1 MNEDLPVES
10 QQHPS
15 DQVTEAPQ
23 EGTLEQPSDTPVG
36 QGLPSDASTP
46 ETPQHRGPKRAGYTK
61 NKGKGQSKTRRRM
74 VHKSQQINRKRAR
87 A

>member
-15 DQVTEAPQ
+15 DQVTDVTQ
-23 EGTLEQPSDTPVG
+23 EGALEQPADTPVG
-36 QGLPSDASTP
+36 QEPLGDASTP
-46 ETPQHRGPKRAGYTK
+46 EVPQHRGPKRAGYTK
-61 NKGKGQSKTRRRM
+61 NKGNGQSKARRRM
-74 VHKSQQINRKRAR
+74 AHKSQQINRKRER

>member
-15 DQVTEAPQ
+15 DQVTDVTQ
-23 EGTLEQPSDTPVG
+23 EGAPGQPDTPVG

-74 VHKSQQINRKRAR
+74 AHKSQQINRKRAR